1 MQCAATAMYRYM
13 FEQTHF
19 ASQPSSTV
27 TMKSRILADM
37 AATDMES
44 KVENTGES
52 MIRLRK
58 AAGITVNRN
67 YVENRSS
74 HQPKL
79 ASNCAK
85 PAPRTKWAHRH
96 KDHTRPGT
104 KMPEIGDSPS
114 YKKKKYTS
122 IYIFL
127 FNERIVYPG
136 VHPAPVKPAVAKP
149 LTPPRRFGL
158 TVTRTIPT
166 NVENGRKSAIIR
178 PYS

>member
-44 KVENTGES
+44 KVENTCES

-114 YKKKKYTS
+114 YKKKYTS
-122 IYIFL
+122 IYIFFCSMKGL
-127 FNERIVYPG
+127 FTLEFIQ
-136 VHPAPVKPAVAKP
+136 
-149 LTPPRRFGL
+149 PR
-158 TVTRTIPT
+158 
-166 NVENGRKSAIIR
+166 
-178 PYS
+178 